1 MSHNVFGTLF
11 STHHCVHPFTCPCE
25 ENNLIEEHSMGLSQR
40 VFTVALAILIG
51 IPTFGVGGVLTF
63 YLLSAA
69 LKSRNVA
76 WHHYCEE
83 YPKYRTKTFWYHPI
97 YWGVPVYWGIP
108 PSRGRNHFH
117 HGREN
122 SYVPVVGRGHSAR
135 EGFDPYSNARR
146 RDRSESRRSG
156 FGGSSAAFTHTPYLQ
171 RDRGESARFSGLGS
185 DVSSRGFGGR
195 RSNDIDFT
203 ISPRS
208 LGGGGMSARSSG
220 SGGFGGGPGTRN
232 VSVGGP
238 RR

>member
-1 MSHNVFGTLF
+1 MSHNVFETVF
-11 STHHCVHPFTCPCE
+11 STHHYVHPFTCPCE
-25 ENNLIEEHSMGLSQR
+25 ENNLIEEHSLDLSQR

-76 WHHYCEE
+76 WFRYCEE
-83 YPKYRTKTFWYHPI
+83 YPGYRTKTFWYHPI

-108 PSRGRNHFH
+108 AYRGRNHFH
-117 HGREN
+117 YG
-122 SYVPVVGRGHSAR
+122 SRGDSAR

-146 RDRSESRRSG
+146 RDRTEGRRSG
-156 FGGSSAAFTHTPYLQ
+156 FGGSGAAFTHTPYLQ
-171 RDRGESARFSGLGS
+171 RDRGGSVRLPSLVS
-185 DVSSRGFGGR
+185 DVSSRGFEGR

-203 ISPRS
+203 ISSRS

-220 SGGFGGGPGTRN
+220 LGGFGGGPGTRN

-238 RR
+238 RRR